1 MHKPFVKQTEAAVN
15 NDTTFA
21 RVKRWMYRGQR
32 PNWMARIANRAWAIV
47 AASGLTRN
55 DVVTLEVTGRT
66 SGRIISFPLVMAVVD
81 GERYLVSMIGDTTQ
95 WVKNVRA
102 AAGRAVLRSG
112 GREAVQLEELPADQR
127 APILKAYL
135 QRAEGVR
142 PHIPIDQ
149 DAPLAAFETI
159 AAAFPAFCV
168 ITSTP
173 PLTRASQSQSP
184 LTFFLLTFVLSS
196 PFWLLGA
203 LTDRQFLPGVPVSS
217 LMVLGPL
224 LAASIL
230 VYRENKTASVVEL
243 LKRSFDYKRIEAKV
257 WYAPIVLLMPGAMA
271 VEYGVLRWL
280 GSPVPPPQFSV
291 LTALVLFLAVF
302 IAALSEELGW
312 MGYAIDPLQARSSA
326 LQAGMLLGLAWAA
339 WHVIPLLQA
348 GRAPAWITWWSLATV
363 AQRVLIVWLY
373 NNTGKSV
380 FVTAVY
386 HAMMNVTWQLFPVN
400 GSFYDPRITALL
412 VTCVAA
418 IVTVVWGPKTLAQ
431 SSGIVGNQRSRSI
444 P

>member
-1 MHKPFVKQTEAAVN
+1 MHKSFSKETEAAAN

-32 PNWMARIANRAWAIV
+32 PNWMARIANRVWATV
-47 AASGLTRN
+47 AASGFTAN

-66 SGRIISFPLVMAVVD
+66 SGRVISFPLVMAVVD
-81 GERYLVSMIGDTTQ
+81 GERYLVSMLGDNTE

-102 AAGRAVLRSG
+102 AGGRAVLRSG

-135 QRAEGVR
+135 QRAEGAR

-159 AAAFPAFCV
+159 AAAFPVFHV
-168 ITSTP
+168 ITSTL
-173 PLTRASQSQSP
+173 PLTPALKSRSP
-184 LTFFLLTFVLSS
+184 LAFFVLTFALSS
-196 PFWLLGA
+196 PFWLLGM
-203 LTDRQFLPGVPVSS
+203 LTERHFLPGVPVSS

-230 VYRENKTASVVEL
+230 VYRENKTTGVAEL
-243 LKRSFDYKRIEAKV
+243 LKRSFDYQRINAKV
-257 WYAPIVLLMPGAMA
+257 WYAPIILLMPGVMA
-271 VEYGVLRWL
+271 VEYGLLRLL
-280 GSPVPPPQFSV
+280 GEPVPSPHFSI
-291 LTALVLFLAVF
+291 LTALAIFLTIF
-302 IAALSEELGW
+302 IAALSEEVGW

-326 LQAGMLLGLAWAA
+326 LQASVFLGLVWAA

-348 GRAPAWITWWSLATV
+348 GERPAWIAWWSLATV
-363 AQRVLIVWLY
+363 AQRVLLVWLY

-380 FVTAVY
+380 FATAVY

-412 VTCVAA
+412 VTG
-418 IVTVVWGPKTLAQ
+418 VWGPKTLAQ
-431 SSGIVGNQRSRSI
+431 SSGMVGNQRARSK